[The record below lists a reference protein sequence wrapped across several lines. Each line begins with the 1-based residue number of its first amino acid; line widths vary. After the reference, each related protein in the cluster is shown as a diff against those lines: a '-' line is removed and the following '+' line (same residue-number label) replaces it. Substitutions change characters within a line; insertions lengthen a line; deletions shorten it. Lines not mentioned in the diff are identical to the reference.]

1 MSSLNCPVC
10 ESGLSTTQY
19 EGISVDWCPGC
30 RGVWLDTDELARVV
44 ESREAKISPS
54 ILQETLALARTGVPQ
69 EESDRRLRCPRCA
82 QTMSAINYHYS
93 SGIIVDRCPEAHGTW
108 LDGGELG
115 HVQAYAEQFP
125 ESDNPPVNPES
136 RSPFHAIRRMM
147 RALGGQ

>member
-69 EESDRRLRCPRCA
+69 EDSDRRLACPRCA
-82 QTMSAINYHYS
+82 QAMSAINYNYS

-125 ESDNPPVNPES
+125 ESENPPVNPES